1 MPNFVNLSAGNIDW
15 STGGGMELS
24 LDKNMSA
31 KIEYLHNT
39 PTSVSGSLF
48 DNDAK
53 NNIVRGGID
62 YRLPVG
68 TW

>member
-1 MPNFVNLSAGNIDW
+1 MD
-15 STGGGMELS
+15 LS

-39 PTSVSGSLF
+39 PTSGSLF

-53 NNIVRGGID
+53 NDIVRGGVD

>member
-1 MPNFVNLSAGNIDW
+1 
-15 STGGGMELS
+15 MELS

-48 DNDAK
+48 DNDTK

-68 TW
+68 TR